1 MTDELTPEQIERQ
14 QIAHELRLERQKEE
28 IQNLHELTKQRQK
41 MVRLGIEEG
50 ESLDKINAAKVK
62 ALEAQKAEL
71 DYKERIGTLS
81 VQEERQQKKL
91 IKRIQKL
98 TKETQE
104 YTKAQEKLKQEMA
117 EGDRV
122 AKNYGQAL
130 FGLSGEF
137 DSLYTKYVPKT
148 TGEIIGMTKSIVLSI
163 VTLSAFRKATL
174 KIINSSVNL
183 AFAQDKAS
191 SAFRQATGA
200 GNEFN
205 TTLYDIERAG
215 AGAGVTMDEA
225 GQATL
230 SLFNNYRDFT
240 NLNEAEAKRIG
251 TTVALMNEL
260 GVSTETSSKI
270 MDQATKSLRMT
281 SGEAEETLRT
291 LASTAKQIGKPMSE
305 VAEDFASVA
314 PKLAFYGTQMMGV
327 FQKLEQQSKSTGMSV
342 DELMGIVGDPFDTFE
357 GAGQKVGRLNA
368 ILGGPYLNSIDML
381 NATEAER
388 LELMKQSIEAAGVS
402 IDMMSKQEQQALANA
417 AGMSVDQLRRSMGA
431 LSDEEEKEAM
441 QQERLAE
448 LAAETKSV
456 FDELKNA
463 LRTLIVENRAWF
475 TSFAEGISKF
485 SKWIKELDKGTVKA
499 VFFTTILIGVTSKLY
514 LLIKGMMIA
523 KSLWT
528 ASGLSLKMFSGA
540 LKLFTATQKSAS
552 IAMWA
557 FNIASKAAWGPY
569 ALVGVVLALVVGH
582 IINMRKQGL
591 SWTEVLVDMTQKV
604 LVFLGPMGM
613 FISFF
618 ISFFK
623 HVKDGKG
630 FVDAL
635 KESLLDL
642 ANNLSFGLIGRAMNL
657 LSGKGWS
664 GGGFT
669 NAERMKARKTNDV
682 IVTSSGE
689 VIEPSADDTI
699 MAGKAGGP
707 LSKAFGGLGAAAASG
722 PMGMI
727 MQGALRQV
735 LGPLLREAIT
745 DPVVAA
751 LRGGPGTGGAGQQKQ
766 DINIVVKIGEKELN
780 DQIITAINSPQG
792 AMAISPFYQG

>member
-1 MTDELTPEQIERQ
+1 MTDALTPDQELALAERRR
-14 QIAHELRLERQKEE
+14 ISHELKLERQEEELKSLKRLAEQRKRMVRMVKEE
-28 IQNLHELTKQRQK
+28 EDAETGKK
-41 MVRLGIEEG
+41 A
-50 ESLDKINAAKVK
+50 SLDKINAARTEW
-62 ALEAQKAEL
+62 LEAQIKILDTLEEQGKA
-71 DYKERIGTLS
+71 TP
-81 VQEERQQKKL
+81 QQIKQQDRLRKMVKKL
-91 IKRIQKL
+91 
-98 TKETQE
+98 KEETEE

-117 EGDRV
+117 EGERISR
-122 AKNYGQAL
+122 NYTTAL

-163 VTLSAFRKATL
+163 VTLSAFRNATL

-191 SAFRQATGA
+191 SAFQQATGA

-215 AGAGVTMDEA
+215 AGAGVTIDEA

-342 DELMGIVGDPFDTFE
+342 DELMGLVGDPFDTFE

-431 LSDEEEKEAM
+431 LSDEEERQAM
-441 QQERLAE
+441 EQERLAE

-463 LRTLIVENRAWF
+463 MRTLIVENREWF

-485 SKWIKELDKGTVKA
+485 SKWIKELDRGTVKA
-499 VFFTTILIGVTSKLY
+499 VLFTTILIGVTSKLY
-514 LLIKGMMIA
+514 MLIKGMMIA

-528 ASGLSLKMFSGA
+528 ASGMSLKMFSAA

-552 IAMWA
+552 IAVKM
-557 FNIASKAAWGPY
+557 FGIASKVAWGPY
-569 ALVGVVLALVVGH
+569 LLVGVALGLVIGH
-582 IINMRKQGL
+582 IINMRKQGM
-591 SWTEVLVDMTQKV
+591 SWTEILVDMTQKV
-604 LVFLGPMGM
+604 LLFLGPIGM
-613 FISFF
+613 AISFF

-623 HVKDGKG
+623 HVKDGRG

-635 KESLLDL
+635 VESLKDL
-642 ANNLSFGLIGRAMNL
+642 ANNLSFGLAGKLFGFGTNIERA
-657 LSGKGWS
+657 
-664 GGGFT
+664 
-669 NAERMKARKTNDV
+669 KARKTNDV
-682 IVTSSGE
+682 IVTSGGE
-689 VIEPSADDTI
+689 VIEPSSDDTI
-699 MAGKAGGP
+699 MATKPGGP
-707 LSKAFGGLGAAAASG
+707 ISKAFSGLGGLAASG
-722 PMGMI
+722 PAGMM
-727 MQGALRQV
+727 MQGALRQIM
-735 LGPLLREAIT
+735 GPLLKEAIT

-751 LRGGPGTGGAGQQKQ
+751 LTGTQGGDQKQ
-766 DINIVVKIGEKELN
+766 PINIVVKIGEKELN
-780 DQIITAINSPQG
+780 DQIITALNSPQG
-792 AMAISPFYQG
+792 SRAISPFYQG